1 MLHQHIRLIAN
12 LIGAAMVGVV
22 ALVAALRV
30 T

>member
-12 LIGAAMVGVV
+12 LIGAAMVAVV

>member
-12 LIGAAMVGVV
+12 LIGAGMVVVV

-30 T
+30 S

>member
-1 MLHQHIRLIAN
+1 MLHQHIRLFAN
-12 LIGAAMVGVV
+12 LIGAAMVVIV